1 MPCRRQ
7 DFYLRDRKGVD
18 FPVKTDQFCR
28 MHILNSKQLSLLP
41 YVHQLLHMGVATL
54 RIEGRG
60 MPVNELVGVIRMYR
74 AAMRHKGSLREE
86 DEQYLCMQEGNDITR
101 GHYFR
106 GIL

>member
-1 MPCRRQ
+1 MPCRTQ
-7 DFYLRDRKGVD
+7 NYFLRDRKNVD
-18 FPVKTDQFCR
+18 FPVLTDQFCR

-41 YVHQLLHMGVATL
+41 YAAQMRAMGIATL

-60 MPVNELVGVIRMYR
+60 ISVGALQRIVKAYR
-74 AAMRHKGSLREE
+74 TAMQLAVPLREE
-86 DEQYLCMQEGNDITR
+86 DEQYLRMQEDGDITR